1 MTPTSAREMP
11 VIDIDPYAD
20 EHLAD
25 PSTYYDLLLKAG
37 DVAYLSAHD
46 VYVMGRHAS
55 IVPALKDWKTF
66 SSTGG
71 SGIADVRRPDAWR
84 APSPIVEVDPP
95 RHTEVRR
102 ALQKVLSPAVI
113 RKWREDFE
121 AAAQALVAELLEKGE
136 VDGVQDL
143 SEAYVSSTFPDALG
157 IARSPERRRNLYIL
171 GELNFDGQGP
181 NNGRYKAT
189 QARADAIDDWYQAQ
203 MRREAMVPGG
213 FGENIFKAADA
224 GEIEPEL
231 APLLMR
237 SFLRGGVDTTS
248 STISCALH
256 HLANAPDQFAKLRED
271 PSLARNALEEAMR
284 IETPIPNVGR
294 LTMRDVEYDG
304 VTLPADRKVNI
315 VLGCANRDPEA
326 WDRPDEYDLTRKT
339 HSHVALGHGVH
350 MCVGQMIARLE
361 GESVLRA
368 MATQVGSLEATGPST
383 RKLNNNLRS
392 YASVPMRMTAG

>member
-37 DVAYLSAHD
+37 DVAYLPAHD

-55 IVPALKDWKTF
+55 IVPALKDWETF

-121 AAAQALVAELLEKGE
+121 VAAQALVAELLEKGE

-181 NNGRYKAT
+181 NNARYKAT

-203 MRREAMVPGG
+203 MQREAMVPGG

-224 GEIEPEL
+224 GEIAPEL
-231 APLLMR
+231 EGRVDAEFPYPSGMPRHPNEARSSCWSGRWCWYRSSSPTRPMPTGSSAARSILTRVITDGAPHLVAPSLVRGPMAR
-237 SFLRGGVDTTS
+237 WSRGGHGDRTAYS
-248 STISCALH
+248 AGSGALTI
-256 HLANAPDQFAKLRED
+256 
-271 PSLARNALEEAMR
+271 
-284 IETPIPNVGR
+284 IPLKERFR
-294 LTMRDVEYDG
+294 L
-304 VTLPADRKVNI
+304 P
-315 VLGCANRDPEA
+315 
-326 WDRPDEYDLTRKT
+326 
-339 HSHVALGHGVH
+339 
-350 MCVGQMIARLE
+350 
-361 GESVLRA
+361 
-368 MATQVGSLEATGPST
+368 
-383 RKLNNNLRS
+383 
-392 YASVPMRMTAG
+392 